1 MNSEMKGPGVV
12 APELISTG
20 GSVTKRMESESV
32 VILSMD
38 PNGNFMMKI
47 VIENRGSR

>member
-1 MNSEMKGPGVV
+1 MKGTYDI

-20 GSVTKRMESESV
+20 GSVMKRMESESV

-38 PNGNFMMKI
+38 PNENFMMKI
-47 VIENRGSR
+47 VIENRGSH

>member
-1 MNSEMKGPGVV
+1 MKGTDVI
-12 APELISTG
+12 APELISIG
-20 GSVTKRMESESV
+20 RSVTKRMESEFV

-47 VIENRGSR
+47 VIENRGSH